1 MPYTAGQLQA
11 ELIVTSY
18 QTRQVGALQ
27 PNANTS
33 HNPCCIVLKPLH
45 PTKYKIWQKFA
56 FHFRAHAHPTW
67 GYSKTQSF
75 YFVSSLVSGMGR
87 ITKRDLNHF
96 DIRSK
101 RVIRFRAS
109 CLWSKCCCFFLF
121 VFFHKVCFCLPSW
134 YVALARLRHRIH
146 L

>member
-56 FHFRAHAHPTW
+56 LHFRAHTYPTW

-87 ITKRDLNHF
+87 ITKRDLKKITLTLDPRESFVSELLVCGPN
-96 DIRSK
+96 
-101 RVIRFRAS
+101 VVG
-109 CLWSKCCCFFLF
+109 FFLF
-121 VFFHKVCFCLPSW
+121 FFTKSVS
-134 YVALARLRHRIH
+134 VSQVGM
-146 L
+146 